1 MSNDMRESYL
11 ALKKIAKESFFL
23 PLRESVQRLMRENRE
38 IVAKYD
44 QPASGPAEPV
54 GPTVKDEMRE
64 SFFAIK
70 KVADDVIGK
79 PARVAREMIATQSDD
94 MKSIYAKFDAD
105 TRTAGPRQNGDDKP
119 LAGGGASGAAP

>member
-11 ALKKIAKESFFL
+11 ALKKIAKEGFFL

-44 QPASGPAEPV
+44 QPATGPTEPV

-64 SFFAIK
+64 SYFEIK

-79 PARVAREMIATQSDD
+79 PARVFKEMIVSQRDD
-94 MKSIYAKFDAD
+94 MNSVIAEYDSA
-105 TRTAGPRQNGDDKP
+105 
-119 LAGGGASGAAP
+119 ASSLKDGKNKCPPSGSSGITP

>member
-23 PLRESVQRLMRENRE
+23 PLRESAKRLMRENRE

-44 QPASGPAEPV
+44 QPATGPSEPV

-64 SFFAIK
+64 SYFAIK

-79 PARVAREMIATQSDD
+79 PARVAREMIATQTVD
-94 MKSIYAKFDAD
+94 MKSAYARVDAE
-105 TRTAGPRQNGDDKP
+105 TRTGGLRQNGDDKP

>member
-11 ALKKIAKESFFL
+11 ALKKIAKESVFL
-23 PLRESVQRLMRENRE
+23 PLRDSMQRLMRENRE

-44 QPASGPAEPV
+44 EPATGPTEPV

-79 PARVAREMIATQSDD
+79 PARVFKEMVVSQRAEMNSVIAEYDSV
-94 MKSIYAKFDAD
+94 A
-105 TRTAGPRQNGDDKP
+105 TAGASSLKDGNNKCPP
-119 LAGGGASGAAP
+119 GGPSGTTP